1 MEQEKVALTQYT
13 QFSGCG
19 AKLGPAMLDKA
30 LCGLSQPKYENLI
43 ADFSNSEDAGIYK
56 ISEDIAVIQT
66 VDFFPPIVDD
76 PFTFGQIAAANA
88 LSDLYAMGA
97 KPITALSVVG
107 FPQKKIHHSHLR
119 RMMEGGM
126 DKLIES
132 GTALVGGHSIEDN
145 EVKFGFAVTG
155 IVHPEKA
162 YRNNTIKEGDL
173 LILTKPI
180 GTGAINTALRA
191 DMVSKEAIDAAIK
204 SMTTLNK
211 ISAECISE
219 FRVSACTDVTG
230 FGLLGHACEMI
241 NDSGCGIEFDF
252 NSIPLLPNV
261 KEYISM
267 GLIPAGT
274 YNNKNFR
281 LPYVENRDEI
291 SADTIDILFD
301 PQTSGGLLISIE
313 EDDAEKA
320 LTKMKNSGIN
330 CSVIGTVN
338 SNNGKIRITE

>member
-1 MEQEKVALTQYT
+1 MEQEKISLTQYT

-43 ADFSNSEDAGIYK
+43 ADFSYSEDAGIYK
-56 ISEDIAVIQT
+56 VSEDIAVIQT

-76 PFTFGQIAAANA
+76 PFTFGQIAAANS

-119 RMMEGGM
+119 AMMEGGM

-132 GTALVGGHSIEDN
+132 ETALVGGHSIDDN

-155 IVHPEKA
+155 TVHPKKA

-180 GTGAINTALRA
+180 GTGVINTALRA
-191 DMVSKEAIDAAIK
+191 DMVSKEAIDQAIK

-211 ISAECISE
+211 IAAESISE
-219 FRVSACTDVTG
+219 FNVSACTDVTG

-241 NDSGCGIEFDF
+241 NGSDCGIEFEFD
-252 NSIPLLPNV
+252 SIPLLPNV

-274 YNNKNFR
+274 YNNKDFR
-281 LPYVENRDEI
+281 LSYIENSDDVSKDI
-291 SADTIDILFD
+291 IDILFD
-301 PQTSGGLLISIE
+301 PQTSGGLLISMPE
-313 EDDAEKA
+313 KDALKA
-320 LTKMKNSGIN
+320 LEKMKNNGID
-330 CSVIGTVN
+330 CSIIGTVN
-338 SNNGKIRITE
+338 ENNEKIRIIE